1 MFSDEVRFSWVKDGS
16 SQKIWIKKNS
26 CDPYYSFHTK
36 SFGKSIQCFAVIG
49 RNFKSRLIRTQDRVD
64 ADKYQKMLVDQNIIN
79 EIKNVKGKVIFM
91 QDNAKAHVAKT
102 TKGFFKEHEINLF
115 PNWPP
120 SSCDLNPIEHCWS
133 ILKRKIRWTEI

>member
-1 MFSDEVRFSWVKDGS
+1 M
-16 SQKIWIKKNS
+16 
-26 CDPYYSFHTK
+26 
-36 SFGKSIQCFAVIG
+36 
-49 RNFKSRLIRTQDRVD
+49 D

-133 ILKRKIRWTEI
+133 ILKRKIRWTEDMTEDEMFYEAEKAWRTISKQKINKL